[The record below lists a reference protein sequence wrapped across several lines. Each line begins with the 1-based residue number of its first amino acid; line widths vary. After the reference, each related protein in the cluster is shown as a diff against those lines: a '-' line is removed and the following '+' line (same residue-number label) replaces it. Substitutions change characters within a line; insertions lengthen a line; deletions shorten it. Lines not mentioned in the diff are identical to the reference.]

1 MSEVV
6 LNRVGTLLPFP
17 FGTVIRAHR
26 TGGVNLS
33 ILFSNA
39 THPRLRFSAT
49 LGEEPEIDV
58 SWSSG

>member
-1 MSEVV
+1 MSM
-6 LNRVGTLLPFP
+6 LFP
-17 FGTVIRAHR
+17 
-26 TGGVNLS
+26 
-33 ILFSNA
+33 NA